1 MKQRKSTGLAVVAT
15 LVLGMLVIPPASF
28 AQAPDPRLSPAV
40 PQGGGFTSR
49 PLLIAPVTGDDSK
62 EFALIAVTL
71 APGASSPMHTHP
83 GDCVGAVIEGDLD
96 LVVDGQGGKS
106 VKTGEGFHN
115 ARGLVHQ
122 FRNAGDKPVRLVTT
136 IFYDKG
142 QPRVQPLPA
151 PQK

>member
-1 MKQRKSTGLAVVAT
+1 MKPCQSSMFAVAVAA
-15 LVLGMLVIPPASF
+15 LLGAVAVPPSF
-28 AQAPDPRLSPAV
+28 AQAPDPKLSPAV

-96 LVVDGQGGKS
+96 LVIDGQGAKT
-106 VKTGEGFHN
+106 VKAGEGFHN

-122 FRNAGDKPVRLVTT
+122 FRNSGDKQVRLVTT
-136 IFYDKG
+136 IHYDKG
-142 QPRVQPLPA
+142 QPRVQPVPA